1 MATAAAAQRR
11 NRKLSLFVAALLA
24 VAALITVVEGSYLRA
39 VSGML
44 LAIGMAVQAL
54 ASPTRPGW
62 MKIGLAIVIVGVAGT
77 VAGLVR
83 MVRH

>member
-1 MATAAAAQRR
+1 
-11 NRKLSLFVAALLA
+11 
-24 VAALITVVEGSYLRA
+24 
-39 VSGML
+39 ML